1 MKFLTKKTTI
11 EPAEY
16 VQLLSRFS
24 GEEDFINFLM
34 NKNIAHPEDEACLKI
49 AEEEYGFDYFLGRSK
64 NSDEDIKKVAKAY
77 KDRIPEKFLP
87 IAVTNEIDF
96 ICVGED
102 SRFYLWRRG
111 VNDLYFDEKSKN
123 KYKKQD
129 KNLFFLAENFNT
141 LLGLISSCEIGQD
154 EEFIDDYENPNTP
167 FEDEDIDD
175 DFKHPELF
183 FKQAKNDVDIQLK
196 KLALSKKGQDLL
208 LLFKNK
214 KLM

>member
-1 MKFLTKKTTI
+1 MKFLTKKTDI

-24 GEEDFINFLM
+24 GEEDSINFLM

-102 SRFYLWRRG
+102 SRF
-111 VNDLYFDEKSKN
+111 
-123 KYKKQD
+123 
-129 KNLFFLAENFNT
+129 
-141 LLGLISSCEIGQD
+141 
-154 EEFIDDYENPNTP
+154 
-167 FEDEDIDD
+167 
-175 DFKHPELF
+175 
-183 FKQAKNDVDIQLK
+183 
-196 KLALSKKGQDLL
+196 
-208 LLFKNK
+208 
-214 KLM
+214 